1 MCEENK
7 EKFRTYSSYEDINEV
22 CKIFDY
28 MYEYDS
34 FVQEKEYKMAE
45 VTEANIREDF
55 ANMKNFIN
63 EIVICEAILRPI
75 LADVARK
82 NNLPLFSH
90 CKLEYDKNIGLN
102 GVPDYFLAP
111 LISKGASMWTTPV
124 VCLGEAK
131 KDDFVQGWAQ
141 VSAEMIAAQK
151 LNDNEDIPI
160 YGLVSTGELWKF
172 GVLKNKIFTIDS
184 NSISAPLF
192 LNKVLNILNWMFC
205 EARKNADTLEKL
217 KKEKEIA

>member
-1 MCEENK
+1 MIRLFK
-7 EKFRTYSSYEDINEV
+7 K
-22 CKIFDY
+22 K
-28 MYEYDS
+28 
-34 FVQEKEYKMAE
+34 
-45 VTEANIREDF
+45 NIR
-55 ANMKNFIN
+55 
-63 EIVICEAILRPI
+63 
-75 LADVARK
+75 
-82 NNLPLFSH
+82 
-90 CKLEYDKNIGLN
+90 
-102 GVPDYFLAP
+102 
-111 LISKGASMWTTPV
+111 WV

-217 KKEKEIA
+217 KKEKEKEIA